1 MKRVL
6 TFLLT
11 ISIVLSTTAQT
22 YKGLTA
28 DEWIDK
34 AEQNYKK
41 KGIYLKNAAM
51 TGEAKG
57 QFEYAEY
64 LNANGKHKMALPFYE
79 KCAAQD
85 YAPVYLILAK
95 IKHFKSGYPH
105 NLDEA
110 EKWYLKAAD
119 NNEDEAF
126 YWLADIY
133 KDRQRYTKAIA
144 YFEKSANGK
153 KTYYKYLSL
162 VTLGEIYENGTT
174 ETLPDYEKAYNYY
187 LAADVDENTVHRKQA
202 QDGIARLKPTIDKII
217 AERNLPAME
226 KKYANSNNTEKLF
239 ELAVMYAA
247 VEKLDKCFA
256 TLRKAA
262 QLGHT
267 EAMYHTGVLYHN
279 GEGTAKDVSKAVYW
293 YKKAAAKNNS
303 DAMNMLAIAYYN
315 GDGIPQ
321 DLKSAATY
329 FKKAANLN
337 HADACSNLAIC
348 YEQGTGVEKNMD
360 EALKWYKKAADLGN
374 ETAANRYAE
383 LTRPSQTTTSNNVAS
398 TSTDKLQRRKNFWN
412 KFADITEAAVT
423 VMEGVGNIY
432 ETYHT
437 QDDNTSASGYSSTG
451 TYASSSSSGN
461 SNYVAKVICGSCHG
475 SGKTLDFHNGNS
487 RHDTRYKD
495 CKSHFCTLC
504 YERHCLDH
512 NLKHENCPA
521 CGGNGYNIRHDFHS
535 PISSTCA
542 VCNGSGYVRNHSYYP
557 ICNSIKCTQSSH
569 CPLCGETHCLDHER
583 HIKCP
588 SCNGIL
594 GMEGN
599 QYVSSNNNE
608 SYSASDNLNHVL
620 GKCYYCDGTGVC
632 QDCRDCYFVD
642 SKGHRYGAT
651 EKYWFSNISK
661 FVCKLCKGSK
671 IDGNHRCTLCF
682 EIVTAPDGSTWGM
695 RNDVWKTD
703 SSASGI
709 LCYTCDGTMK
719 CVYCKGT
726 GKR

>member
-133 KDRQRYTKAIA
+133 KNRQRYTKAIA

-174 ETLPDYEKAYNYY
+174 ETRPDYEKAYNYY

-398 TSTDKLQRRKNFWN
+398 TSTDKQQRRKNFWST
-412 KFADITEAAVT
+412 FANIAEAAVD
-423 VMEGVGNIY
+423 VMECVGTVY
-432 ETYHT
+432 ETWHP
-437 QDDNTSASGYSSTG
+437 QDDNSQYTASDYGSSG
-451 TYASSSSSGN
+451 NYASSSNYASSG
-461 SNYVAKVICGSCHG
+461 SGQGYKKKRVCHFCKG
-475 SGKTLDFHNGNS
+475 SGYEAVFDPT
-487 RHDTRYKD
+487 RHKN
-495 CKSHFCTLC
+495 CKSHFCTIC
-504 YERHCLDH
+504 YQKHCLDH
-512 NLKHENCPA
+512 DIKHKKCS
-521 CGGNGYNIRHDFHS
+521 CDGGFNIVPVS
-535 PISSTCA
+535 TPIKSSCS
-542 VCNGSGYVRNHSYYP
+542 VCNGRGYVRDHSYHP
-557 ICNSIKCTQSSH
+557 NCNSLKCTKSSQ
-569 CPLCGETHCLDHER
+569 CPLCRENHCLDHER
-583 HIKCP
+583 HKICP
-588 SCNGIL
+588 SCNGEL
-594 GMEGN
+594 GIEGE
-599 QYVSSNNNE
+599 QYSAASNNNAP
-608 SYSASDNLNHVL
+608 YSSSDNLNYVL
-620 GKCYYCDGTGVC
+620 GKCAYCDGTGVC

-642 SKGHRYGAT
+642 SRGQKYGAW
-651 EKYWFSNISK
+651 EKYWFSHISK
-661 FVCKLCKGSK
+661 FVCTWCKGSK
-671 IDGNHRCTLCF
+671 IDGNYKCSHCS

-695 RNDVWKTD
+695 QNNNWKYD
-703 SSASGI
+703 SSSLGV
-709 LCYTCDGTMK
+709 LCTACDGTMK